1 MNQNK
6 GYFGKVLDA
15 LVHFYRSV
23 WGAFKEFI
31 RKKIVSLKRDTKII
45 PLIMMFCVFLY
56 YSLNLT
62 DVSDTTALIQGK
74 GMGLCQF
81 IIMLL
86 SMLSLVCL
94 MNTYPRRKNVNIPM
108 LVLTFVMLGVIVY
121 CDIHYVNKIVAAV
134 KRAESPIV
142 IGEKTMFVREAYN
155 MLNTHVILVGISAA
169 LVALVP
175 VMKKLLGLIKTSVEV
190 EDNGNMAEIELSE

>member
-1 MNQNK
+1 MSAIK
-6 GYFGKVLDA
+6 KVLTA
-15 LVHFYRSV
+15 IAGFFIKLWRN
-23 WGAFKEFI
+23 FKEFI

-62 DVSDTTALIQGK
+62 DVSDTTALIQGR

-94 MNTYPRRKNVNIPM
+94 MNSYPRRKKVNIPM
-108 LVLTFVMLGVIVY
+108 LVLTFVMLGIIAY
-121 CDIHYVNKIVAAV
+121 CDIHYVDKIVAALN
-134 KRAESPIV
+134 RAESPIV
-142 IGEKTMFVREAYN
+142 ISEKNKNLFVQEAYY
-155 MLNTHVILVGISAA
+155 MLNTHVILVGVSAA